1 MRKEIHTKT
10 TRYHRL
16 SVTEDDGLRVLRFE
30 RNPQSSMFIEDPY
43 ETDIEYV
50 GYLHTTLAVAP
61 HARRTLVLGLGGASV
76 VKRMWRDYPEM
87 TIDAVELD
95 AAVVNIA
102 YRYFALPR
110 DERIRV
116 TTGEARRFLE
126 KTDETW
132 DIILVDAYDDHE
144 IPHRL
149 VTEEFMMLLHQ
160 HLSPGGVVAYNFIG
174 RIGGDRSKPF
184 RSLYRTGR
192 NVFRQAWVFVVQPN
206 THIVLTEDRNLVMLL
221 TDEVIEPDDLL
232 ARIRGRVDGMVTV
245 PGFDGFGEDL
255 HLESIRSGDVPFLVD
270 EPRRGHGSHRAGR

>member
-30 RNPQSSMFIEDPY
+30 RNPQSSMFIEDPF

-50 GYLHTTLAVAP
+50 AYLHATLALAP
-61 HARRTLVLGLGGASV
+61 AARRTLALGLGGGSI
-76 VKRMWRDYPEM
+76 VKQMWRDYPEM
-87 TIDAVELD
+87 TIDAIELD
-95 AAVVNIA
+95 AAVANIA
-102 YRYFALPR
+102 YRFFALPR

-116 TTGEARRFLE
+116 TIGEARRFLE
-126 KTDETW
+126 KSAETW

-149 VTEEFMMLLHQ
+149 ITEEFMTLLHGR
-160 HLSPGGVVAYNFIG
+160 LAPGGVVAYNFIG
-174 RIGGDRSKPF
+174 RVGGDKSKPF

-206 THIVLTEDRNLVMLL
+206 STIVLTEDRNLVMLL
-221 TDEVIEPDDLL
+221 TDEMMTPDEFL
-232 ARIRGRVDGMVTV
+232 ARIHDRVGGLVTA
-245 PGFDGFGEDL
+245 PGFERFGEDL
-255 HLESIRSGDVPFLVD
+255 HLEPIRAGDVPFILD
-270 EPRRGHGSHRAGR
+270 EPRRGGGKHRAKG